1 MMGAGHFLPSTSPQ
15 STRRKSL
22 KISRL
27 RGQHSSCLGLLVV
40 LHILRAGVPVSES
53 ALTLVGQQLLYEV
66 LDGEVEVGGPVDL
79 AQEDVLVEGELVP
92 GEGRATSEQLVCEDT
107 QGPPVHTLPVPGLQ
121 DDLGRHVLR
130 GPTLG
135 PAPLLS
141 LHVTGETQVCYHCV
155 AGLVQQ
161 NVLWLQVPDISQM
174 STHNTWRGGQQLTH
188 YL

>member
-1 MMGAGHFLPSTSPQ
+1 M
-15 STRRKSL
+15 
-22 KISRL
+22 
-27 RGQHSSCLGLLVV
+27 V
-40 LHILRAGVPVSES
+40 LHILRAGVSVSES

-66 LDGEVEVGGPVDL
+66 LDGEVEVGGPADL

-155 AGLVQQ
+155 AGLVKQ

-174 STHNTWRGGQQLTH
+174 STQNTWGGGQQLTDN
-188 YL
+188 L